1 MIRKSSCIFVL
12 TLVVLALVAAVGSID
27 NNRMIAGNN
36 GVSDNEIVTDMD
48 DMVKYDISIESV
60 KQDKVSGTL
69 SGGETGTSENVS
81 EASTEPVTQAPTEP
95 ATEPATEPVT
105 EAPTEP
111 VTEPETAAPVN
122 WKYVYVG
129 DSRTKG
135 LKAALEKY
143 GRITGKETFICEIGE
158 GYDFLMANMANI
170 RSVCDSSTVLIIG
183 LGINDMKYRYNE
195 YIAAINNMAA
205 TMDC

>member
-36 GVSDNEIVTDMD
+36 KVSDNEIVTDMD

-81 EASTEPVTQAPTEP
+81 EAPTDTST
-95 ATEPATEPVT
+95 
-105 EAPTEP
+105 
-111 VTEPETAAPVN
+111 
-122 WKYVYVG
+122 
-129 DSRTKG
+129 DRTCDRTCDRAG
-135 LKAALEKY
+135 NRSTYRACY
-143 GRITGKETFICEIGE
+143 RTG
-158 GYDFLMANMANI
+158 N
-170 RSVCDSSTVLIIG
+170 SSS
-183 LGINDMKYRYNE
+183 
-195 YIAAINNMAA
+195 
-205 TMDC
+205 C

>member
-60 KQDKVSGTL
+60 KQDKVSGML

-81 EASTEPVTQAPTEP
+81 EAP
-95 ATEPATEPVT
+95 TEPVT

-111 VTEPETAAPVN
+111 ATEPVTEPVTEAPTEPVTEAVTEPETAAPVN

-143 GRITGKETFICEIGE
+143 GRITGKETFI
-158 GYDFLMANMANI
+158 
-170 RSVCDSSTVLIIG
+170 
-183 LGINDMKYRYNE
+183 
-195 YIAAINNMAA
+195 
-205 TMDC
+205 

>member
-81 EASTEPVTQAPTEP
+81 EAPTEPVTEAPTEP
-95 ATEPATEPVT
+95 ATEPVTEPVT

-129 DSRTKG
+129 DS
-135 LKAALEKY
+135 
-143 GRITGKETFICEIGE
+143 
-158 GYDFLMANMANI
+158 
-170 RSVCDSSTVLIIG
+170 
-183 LGINDMKYRYNE
+183 
-195 YIAAINNMAA
+195 
-205 TMDC
+205 

>member
-81 EASTEPVTQAPTEP
+81 EAPRSLLHKHRQ
-95 ATEPATEPVT
+95 
-105 EAPTEP
+105 
-111 VTEPETAAPVN
+111 N
-122 WKYVYVG
+122 LRQ
-129 DSRTKG
+129 SR
-135 LKAALEKY
+135 
-143 GRITGKETFICEIGE
+143 
-158 GYDFLMANMANI
+158 
-170 RSVCDSSTVLIIG
+170 
-183 LGINDMKYRYNE
+183 
-195 YIAAINNMAA
+195 
-205 TMDC
+205 